1 MERKKHSGRGFCL
14 IPGDLRQN
22 DSAQV
27 SARFPG
33 FLEPGTELLE
43 PFGQKECRSP
53 GAGSRTI
60 FFLEIGPRKFPGS
73 SLPSITSN
81 LPPDLKK
88 ETKLEDG
95 YHLPNCGKIVPQDE
109 VKIIQDSTS
118 NSPSP
123 PSIIH
128 EAEAPAHPVI
138 TPASIIHKETP
149 ASIIIKE
156 HPAPPVINTDIEK
169 YDFGTGRPLDP
180 PPSSCFTSMDDLVC
194 FCQLWAKSHGYA
206 VFKSN
211 SHLGKNVY
219 IKCNRSGHFQGAV
232 LNQSGR
238 KTATL
243 KINCPFQIKGSIATS
258 KKITSKFWTLEIL
271 NGTHNHKPSDGAAS
285 HSAHKRLIP
294 KQFEEIRKLSQANL
308 KPAQILLQLQTS
320 DNKTYA
326 KNKTISNALQKL
338 RREDLE
344 GRKPIEA
351 LLDILKE
358 SNWLYDVKV
367 NSNGAVLNLFFAHP
381 GLVHPARI
389 NHHVA
394 LLDST

>member
-1 MERKKHSGRGFCL
+1 MSTNINPSNVNNQSNNSSTTPHTGGVIPQHTGGITVTPQVWVQMQSLLALLPAQPTMENPRATV
-14 IPGDLRQN
+14 D
-22 DSAQV
+22 DS
-27 SARFPG
+27 PN
-33 FLEPGTELLE
+33 PGTGTVLV
-43 PFGQKECRSP
+43 PNVVS
-53 GAGSRTI
+53 
-60 FFLEIGPRKFPGS
+60 S
-73 SLPSITSN
+73 SLPSITLS

-109 VKIIQDSTS
+109 VKIIQDSIS
-118 NSPSP
+118 NSPLP

-149 ASIIIKE
+149 ALIIIKE
-156 HPAPPVINTDIEK
+156 DPAPPVINTDIEK

-180 PPSSCFTSMDDLVC
+180 PPSSHFTSMDDLVC

-219 IKCNRSGHFQGAV
+219 IKCNQSGHFRGAV

-243 KINCPFQIKGSIATS
+243 KINCPFQIKGSIPTS

-271 NGTHNHKPSDGAAS
+271 NGTHKFSHGHMIANSYRRPICFISLNKS
-285 HSAHKRLIP
+285 HSFFPLQLGPTSEDPAPLYLIYINGNHGVLGDVVGEDGVKP
-294 KQFEEIRKLSQANL
+294 IPPPFLASRHTSKTAKGWFEHL
-308 KPAQILLQLQTS
+308 KPGLDLYQSKQE
-320 DNKTYA
+320 A
-326 KNKTISNALQKL
+326 KLI
-338 RREDLE
+338 
-344 GRKPIEA
+344 
-351 LLDILKE
+351 
-358 SNWLYDVKV
+358 
-367 NSNGAVLNLFFAHP
+367 
-381 GLVHPARI
+381 
-389 NHHVA
+389 
-394 LLDST
+394 

>member
-1 MERKKHSGRGFCL
+1 MSTNINPSNVNNQSNSPTTPHTGGVTPQHTGGITVTPQVWAQMQSLLALLPAQPTMENPQATVDNS
-14 IPGDLRQN
+14 PN
-22 DSAQV
+22 
-27 SARFPG
+27 
-33 FLEPGTELLE
+33 PGTGTVLVLNVV
-43 PFGQKECRSP
+43 S
-53 GAGSRTI
+53 
-60 FFLEIGPRKFPGS
+60 S

-156 HPAPPVINTDIEK
+156 DPAPPVINTDIEK
-169 YDFGTGRPLDP
+169 YDFGTGRPLNP
-180 PPSSCFTSMDDLVC
+180 PPSSRFTSMDDLVC

-206 VFKSN
+206 FFKSN
-211 SHLGKNVY
+211 SHL
-219 IKCNRSGHFQGAV
+219 
-232 LNQSGR
+232 GR

-243 KINCPFQIKGSIATS
+243 KINCPFQIKGSIPTS

-271 NGTHNHKPSDGAAS
+271 NGTHNHEPSDGAAS

-294 KQFEEIRKLSQANL
+294 EQFKEI
-308 KPAQILLQLQTS
+308 
-320 DNKTYA
+320 
-326 KNKTISNALQKL
+326 
-338 RREDLE
+338 
-344 GRKPIEA
+344 
-351 LLDILKE
+351 
-358 SNWLYDVKV
+358 
-367 NSNGAVLNLFFAHP
+367 
-381 GLVHPARI
+381 
-389 NHHVA
+389 
-394 LLDST
+394 